1 MEEKLREYAKLLIEV
16 GLNVQKGQAV
26 VIRWSDD
33 FLERERFLRADD
45 SVFDVFPAW
54 QAEMLNGYADEGAAF
69 LNISARDPEAL
80 LGVDPDR
87 LTRASRSETAIQP
100 YVSAVM
106 SNACPWCVASV
117 PIPSWAKKVFPA
129 LPEQEAMD
137 KLWDAIFTSVR
148 ISGKG
153 DAVARWHEHVA
164 LLKSR
169 IAKLNDLHFTS
180 LYYQNSL
187 GTSLNIKLPETHVWA
202 GGDNTSRAGF
212 PFVANMPTEEVF
224 TAPLRDG
231 IDGVVYAALPLVHN
245 GNIIENFHFV
255 IKDGKIVEAHAEK
268 GENEAAIAEAAFRE
282 GYITP
287 LQPERNGKKVAVIG
301 AGPAGLSVAVRLN
314 AKGYEVTL
322 FDSKPMPGG
331 LLRYG
336 IPNFKL
342 DKAVIDRRMKILE
355 AEGILFKMGVH
366 VDVQKLPAG
375 FDAYAIC
382 TGTPTARDL
391 SIPGRELKGIYF
403 ALDMLA
409 QQNHI
414 LDGDTFPKD
423 QLVNARGKRVLVI
436 GGGDTGSDCIGTS
449 IRQGAVSVTQIEI
462 MPQPPI
468 GHNPDTPWPQWP
480 VVLKT
485 TSSHEEGCTRRWS
498 LASTR
503 FIGKNGRVCGVEVEE
518 VEWLPATD
526 GNRPIMKS
534 TGKKEVIEADMV
546 LLAMGFLKPEQPKF
560 AENVFVAGDA
570 AHGASLVV
578 RALADGRRVATEI
591 DRYLEPLKENK
602 K

>member
-26 VIRWSDD
+26 VIRCPVECAYFARLCAAAAYNVGCREVVMRWSDD

-69 LNISARDPEAL
+69 LNISARDPGAL

-153 DAVARWHEHVA
+153 DAVARWREHVA

-268 GENEAAIAEAAFRE
+268 GEDILKAAIAEDEGAAYFGE
-282 GYITP
+282 
-287 LQPERNGKKVAVIG
+287 VALVPYDSPISNQKI
-301 AGPAGLSVAVRLN
+301 LFYN
-314 AKGYEVTL
+314 TL
-322 FDSKPMPGG
+322 FDEM
-331 LLRYG
+331 R
-336 IPNFKL
+336 
-342 DKAVIDRRMKILE
+342 
-355 AEGILFKMGVH
+355 
-366 VDVQKLPAG
+366 
-375 FDAYAIC
+375 
-382 TGTPTARDL
+382 
-391 SIPGRELKGIYF
+391 
-403 ALDMLA
+403 
-409 QQNHI
+409 
-414 LDGDTFPKD
+414 
-423 QLVNARGKRVLVI
+423 
-436 GGGDTGSDCIGTS
+436 
-449 IRQGAVSVTQIEI
+449 
-462 MPQPPI
+462 
-468 GHNPDTPWPQWP
+468 
-480 VVLKT
+480 
-485 TSSHEEGCTRRWS
+485 
-498 LASTR
+498 
-503 FIGKNGRVCGVEVEE
+503 
-518 VEWLPATD
+518 PATSPSVRRTPSASRAA
-526 GNRPIMKS
+526 RP
-534 TGKKEVIEADMV
+534 
-546 LLAMGFLKPEQPKF
+546 
-560 AENVFVAGDA
+560 
-570 AHGASLVV
+570 
-578 RALADGRRVATEI
+578 
-591 DRYLEPLKENK
+591 
-602 K
+602 